1 MNVDN
6 NYDYWSLL
14 GALIISTVSG
24 TISIAQRI
32 VLGQRATLIWT
43 ISEFLAAILCGYL
56 VFDAYPA
63 IQEDLP
69 KWATMPVLVALAAHV
84 GGRSFQMME
93 RALYRKYKFMPK
105 RNPPLDELE

>member
-32 VLGQRATLIWT
+32 VLGQRATLIWV

-56 VFDAYPA
+56 MYDIYPA
-63 IQEDLP
+63 IQADLP
-69 KWATMPVLVALAAHV
+69 KWATLPVLIALAAHV
-84 GGRSFQMME
+84 GGRSFQMFE
-93 RALYRKYKFMPK
+93 RALYRRYKFIEK
-105 RNPPLDELE
+105 RLPPLDES